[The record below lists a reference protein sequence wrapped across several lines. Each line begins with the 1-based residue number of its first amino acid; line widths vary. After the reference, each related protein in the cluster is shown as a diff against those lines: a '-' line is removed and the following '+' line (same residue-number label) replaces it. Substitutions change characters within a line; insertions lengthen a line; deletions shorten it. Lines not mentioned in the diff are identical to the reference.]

1 LRVRA
6 RVENEH
12 SLGETRTLAST
23 ARNIVIGVTAR
34 LAWIVIESAPMSA
47 PSDGSTPNASPS
59 TLAASPGRRA
69 LLREGIRHPFD
80 EHPLI
85 AIWELT
91 QACDL
96 ACVHCRACATPER
109 DAGELSTAEGK
120 RVLDEIA
127 AMGTPVMVLT
137 GGDPA
142 KRPDLTEL
150 IAHGARAGLAMAVTP
165 SGTPLMTRSLLAEM
179 RDAGMARLAVSI
191 DGPDA
196 AVHDAFRR
204 VEGSF
209 AHATRI
215 LADAR
220 DLGVERQ
227 VNTTLGPHNFRSL
240 PLIAKLAADVEAA
253 LWSVFVVVPTGRA
266 GMSLLLGP
274 NAMESILSELS
285 ELAERAPFD
294 VKTTAAPHFRRIQL
308 ERRSR
313 GTPTGIL
320 RDVGE
325 DGQVRGPRGIN
336 DGAGFLFVSH
346 RGDIYPSGFLPVRAG
361 NVRTDR
367 VAEVYRSSPLFR
379 QLRDGELSGKCGA
392 CPFRRVCGGSR
403 ARAYAMTGDFLA
415 SDPLCAYVPKGW
427 TE

>member
-1 LRVRA
+1 MSTIQANAALRRMA
-6 RVENEH
+6 
-12 SLGETRTLAST
+12 T
-23 ARNIVIGVTAR
+23 
-34 LAWIVIESAPMSA
+34 
-47 PSDGSTPNASPS
+47 
-59 TLAASPGRRA
+59 
-69 LLREGIRHPFD
+69 RHPFD
-80 EHPLI
+80 DRPLI

-96 ACVHCRACATPER
+96 ACVHCRACATTSR
-109 DAGELSTAEGK
+109 DDGELTTEEGK
-120 RVLDEIA
+120 RVLDAVA
-127 AMGTPVMVLT
+127 AMGTPLMVLT

-142 KRPDLTEL
+142 KRPDLVEL
-150 IAHGARAGLAMAVTP
+150 IAHGTKVGLAMAVTP
-165 SGTPLMTRSLLAEM
+165 SGTPLMTRRLLEEM
-179 RDAGMARLAVSI
+179 KDAGMVRLAVSV

-209 AHATRI
+209 DHSLRI
-215 LADAR
+215 LADAKE
-220 DLGVERQ
+220 LGIERQ
-227 VNTTLGPHNFRSL
+227 INTTLGPHNLRAL
-240 PLIAKLAADVEAA
+240 PSMAKLVGDVGAV

-266 GMSLLLGP
+266 GNSLLLGP
-274 NAMESILSELS
+274 KSMERILG
-285 ELAERAPFD
+285 ELAEIAEGSPFD

-320 RDVGE
+320 RDVDD

-361 NVRTDR
+361 NVRQDEL
-367 VAEVYRSSPLFR
+367 AEIYRSSPLFR
-379 QLRDGELSGKCGA
+379 SLRDGELSGKCGA
-392 CPFRRVCGGSR
+392 CPFKKVCGGSR
-403 ARAYAMTGDFLA
+403 ARAYAMTGDALA

-427 TE
+427 TS